1 MEKLETWKYEPLPAR
16 CVKLPSPRVA
26 RTKDFSI
33 DAMDTS
39 QLTPGGSIRAST
51 VASLQTEH
59 RTQVSHRLDAPYC
72 WSSVSSSSSCHEAH
86 AWVNVVVLLLARFH
100 GNPIPSNLRAVDAS
114 YWLRGTISWGQKLP
128 VRRAAGAWR
137 ALPHLSL
144 CPLSFS
150 LSGSRS
156 AGAYRVLF
164 ADSHTR
170 TSGDKQPYKA
180 PLLEVM

>member
-1 MEKLETWKYEPLPAR
+1 MNPYQQGAWSFQVQEWLEPKTLASTPWIPA
-16 CVKLPSPRVA
+16 LN
-26 RTKDFSI
+26 
-33 DAMDTS
+33 S

-144 CPLSFS
+144 CPPSLFLSVWQPQCW
-150 LSGSRS
+150 
-156 AGAYRVLF
+156 RVPCPVCWQ
-164 ADSHTR
+164 SHTHEWR
-170 TSGDKQPYKA
+170 QTA
-180 PLLEVM
+180 I